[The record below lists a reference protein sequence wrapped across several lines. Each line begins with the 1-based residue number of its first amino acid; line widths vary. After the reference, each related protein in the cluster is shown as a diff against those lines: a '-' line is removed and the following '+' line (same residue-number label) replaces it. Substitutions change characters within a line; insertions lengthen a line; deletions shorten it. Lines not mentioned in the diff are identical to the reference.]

1 MDLEEVMGLQ
11 ELEQRQKV
19 LVFGG
24 NRFVGKA
31 LIEKLLDQGYN
42 VDMFNRSGTGPDYVM
57 DTCEGNIIQGDR
69 NEPEDLAKIDFTK
82 YDCIVDMCLFFES
95 QFDLIEDRI
104 NEHTNYIF
112 VSSGAANQKYSQ
124 NYGDY
129 GHDKKQVERRLQD
142 SKLNYKIVRPSY
154 IVGEGNHRPRLGHY
168 MNKIINRE
176 HIEVAGNGQNKVN
189 IVFVQ
194 DVVNQLIRL
203 VTTGARTYEMIEVVG
218 DNIEIIDLIY
228 KVNEYSRE
236 GEVMLVQDDEKA
248 VLPEH
253 DFTFETNW
261 DYTKLDE
268 GLKDYAKWYYN
279 EGAKKYG
286 YNI

>member
-1 MDLEEVMGLQ
+1 MEN
-11 ELEQRQKV
+11 V

-24 NRFVGKA
+24 NRFVGKH
-31 LIEKLLDQGYN
+31 LVEELLEQGYN
-42 VDMFNRSGTGPDYVM
+42 VDMFNRSATGPDYVM

-104 NEHTNYIF
+104 DKDTNYIF
-112 VSSGAANQKYSQ
+112 VSSGAANSKYSEH
-124 NYGDY
+124 YGDY

-154 IVGEGNHRPRLGHY
+154 IVGQGNHRPRLGHY
-168 MNKIINRE
+168 MNKLIHRE
-176 HIEVAGNGQNKVN
+176 HIEIAGDGKNVVN
-189 IVFVQ
+189 VVFVQ

-203 VTTGARTYEMIEVVG
+203 ATTQAKTYEMVEVVG
-218 DNIEIIDLIY
+218 DNIEVIDLVH
-228 KVNEYSRE
+228 KVFKYVLDDAYQ
-236 GEVMLVQDDEKA
+236 GDVMLVQDDEKA
-248 VLPEH
+248 ILPKN
-253 DFTFETNW
+253 DFIFETNW

-268 GLKDYAKWYYN
+268 GLKDYVEWYYKK
-279 EGAKKYG
+279 GAEKYG
-286 YNI
+286 YII

>member
-1 MDLEEVMGLQ
+1 
-11 ELEQRQKV
+11 
-19 LVFGG
+19 
-24 NRFVGKA
+24 
-31 LIEKLLDQGYN
+31 
-42 VDMFNRSGTGPDYVM
+42 
-57 DTCEGNIIQGDR
+57 
-69 NEPEDLAKIDFTK
+69 
-82 YDCIVDMCLFFES
+82 
-95 QFDLIEDRI
+95 
-104 NEHTNYIF
+104 
-112 VSSGAANQKYSQ
+112 
-124 NYGDY
+124 
-129 GHDKKQVERRLQD
+129 
-142 SKLNYKIVRPSY
+142 
-154 IVGEGNHRPRLGHY
+154 VGEGNHRPRLGHY

>member
-11 ELEQRQKV
+11 ELEQRKKV

-57 DTCEGNIIQGDR
+57 DTCEANIIQGDR
-69 NEPEDLAKIDFTK
+69 NNSEDLDKIDFDV
-82 YDCIVDMCLFFES
+82 YGCIVDMCLFFES

-104 NEHTNYIF
+104 NEDTNYIF
-112 VSSGAANQKYSQ
+112 VSSGAANSKYSQ

-154 IVGEGNHRPRLGHY
+154 IVGQGNHRPRLGHY

-189 IVFVQ
+189 VVFVQ
-194 DVVNQLIRL
+194 DVVNQLVRL

-218 DNIEIIDLIY
+218 DNIEIADLIY

-236 GEVMLVQDDEKA
+236 GEVMLVQDDENA

-261 DYTKLDE
+261 DYTKLEE

-279 EGAKKYG
+279 EGAEKYG

>member
-1 MDLEEVMGLQ
+1 M
-11 ELEQRQKV
+11 KV
-19 LVFGG
+19 LVLGG
-24 NRFVGKA
+24 NRFVGKH
-31 LIEKLLDQGYN
+31 LVEELLEQGYD

-57 DTCEGNIIQGDR
+57 ETCEGNIIQGDR
-69 NEPEDLAKIDFTK
+69 NESADLDKIDFDA
-82 YDCIVDMCLFFES
+82 YGCIVDMCLFFES

-104 NEHTNYIF
+104 NKDTNYIF
-112 VSSGAANQKYSQ
+112 VSSGAASTNYSEH
-124 NYGDY
+124 YGDY

-203 VTTGARTYEMIEVVG
+203 ATTHQVRTYEMVEVVG

-236 GEVMLVQDDEKA
+236 GEVMLVQDDESA
-248 VLPEH
+248 ILPKN
-253 DFTFETNW
+253 DFVFKTNSE
-261 DYTKLDE
+261 YTKLDD
-268 GLKDYAKWYYN
+268 GLKEYAKWFYN

-286 YNI
+286 YTI

>member
-1 MDLEEVMGLQ
+1 VEN
-11 ELEQRQKV
+11 V

-24 NRFVGKA
+24 NRFVGKH
-31 LIEKLLDQGYN
+31 LVEELLEQGYN
-42 VDMFNRSGTGPDYVM
+42 VDMFNRSATGPDYVM

-69 NEPEDLAKIDFTK
+69 NKPEDLEKIDFTK

-104 NEHTNYIF
+104 DKDTNYIF
-112 VSSGAANQKYSQ
+112 VSSGAANSNYSEH
-124 NYGDY
+124 YGDY

-142 SKLNYKIVRPSY
+142 SELNYKIVRPSY
-154 IVGEGNHRPRLGHY
+154 IVGQGNHRPRLGYY

>member
-1 MDLEEVMGLQ
+1 MEN
-11 ELEQRQKV
+11 V

-24 NRFVGKA
+24 NRFVGKH
-31 LIEKLLDQGYN
+31 LVEELLEQGYN
-42 VDMFNRSGTGPDYVM
+42 VDMFNRSATGPDYVM

-104 NEHTNYIF
+104 DKDTNYIF
-112 VSSGAANQKYSQ
+112 VSSGAANSKYSEH
-124 NYGDY
+124 YGDY

-154 IVGEGNHRPRLGHY
+154 IVGQGNHRPRLGYY
-168 MNKIINRE
+168 MNKLIHRE
-176 HIEVAGNGQNKVN
+176 HIEIAGDGKNVVN
-189 IVFVQ
+189 VVFVQ

-203 VTTGARTYEMIEVVG
+203 ATTQAKTYEMVEVVG
-218 DNIEIIDLIY
+218 DNIEVIDLVH
-228 KVNEYSRE
+228 KVFKYVLDDAYQ
-236 GEVMLVQDDEKA
+236 GDVMLVQDDEKA
-248 VLPEH
+248 ILPKN

-261 DYTKLDE
+261 DYTKLDD

-286 YNI
+286 YII

>member
-1 MDLEEVMGLQ
+1 MGDI
-11 ELEQRQKV
+11 

-24 NRFVGKA
+24 NRFVGKH
-31 LIEKLLDQGYN
+31 LVEELLEQGYN
-42 VDMFNRSGTGPDYVM
+42 VDMFNRSATGPDYVM
-57 DTCEGNIIQGDR
+57 ETCEGNIIQGDR
-69 NEPEDLAKIDFTK
+69 NNQEDIDKINFDK
-82 YDCIVDMCLFFES
+82 YDTIVDMCLFFES
-95 QFDLIEDRI
+95 QFDLIENRI
-104 NEHTNYIF
+104 SEKTNYIF
-112 VSSGAANQKYSQ
+112 VSSGAANQKYSEH
-124 NYGDY
+124 YGDY
-129 GHDKKQVERRLQD
+129 GYDKKQVERRLQD

-194 DVVNQLIRL
+194 DVVRDLIRL
-203 VTTGARTYEMIEVVG
+203 VKTPQKTLELVESVG

-236 GEVMLVQDDEKA
+236 GEVMLVQDDESA
-248 VLPEH
+248 VLPKN
-253 DFTFETNW
+253 DFIFETNSE
-261 DYTKLDE
+261 YTNLED

>member
-1 MDLEEVMGLQ
+1 MEN
-11 ELEQRQKV
+11 V

-24 NRFVGKA
+24 NRFVGKH
-31 LIEKLLDQGYN
+31 LVEELLEQGYN
-42 VDMFNRSGTGPDYVM
+42 VDMFNRSATGPDYVM

-104 NEHTNYIF
+104 DKDTNYIF
-112 VSSGAANQKYSQ
+112 VSSGAANSKYSEH
-124 NYGDY
+124 YGDY

-154 IVGEGNHRPRLGHY
+154 IVGQGNHRPRLGHY
-168 MNKIINRE
+168 MNKLIHRE
-176 HIEVAGNGQNKVN
+176 HIEIAGDGKNVVN
-189 IVFVQ
+189 VVFVQ

-203 VTTGARTYEMIEVVG
+203 ATTQAKTYEMVEVVG
-218 DNIEIIDLIY
+218 DNIEVIDLVH
-228 KVNEYSRE
+228 KVFKYVLDDAYQ
-236 GEVMLVQDDEKA
+236 GDVMLVQDDEKA
-248 VLPEH
+248 ILPKN

-268 GLKDYAKWYYN
+268 GLKDYAEWYYKK
-279 EGAKKYG
+279 GAEKYG

>member
-1 MDLEEVMGLQ
+1 MEN
-11 ELEQRQKV
+11 V
-19 LVFGG
+19 LIIGG

-31 LIEKLLDQGYN
+31 LSERLLHKGVQ
-42 VDMFNRSGTGPDYVM
+42 VDVFNRSGTSSDLRTR
-57 DTCEGNIIQGDR
+57 DIEGIDIIQGDR
-69 NEPEDLAKIDFTK
+69 NKPEDLAKIDFTK

-95 QFDLIEDRI
+95 QFDLIEHLI
-104 NEHTNYIF
+104 PNETNYIF
-112 VSSGAANQKYSQ
+112 VSSGAADDRYIEH
-124 NYGDY
+124 YGDY
-129 GHDKKQVERRLQD
+129 GVDKKKVESRLED
-142 SKLNYKIVRPSY
+142 SDINFKIVRPSY
-154 IVGEGNHRPRLGHY
+154 IVGQGNHRPRLGHY

-176 HIEVAGNGQNKVN
+176 HIEVAGNGKNKVN
-189 IVFVQ
+189 VVFVQ
-194 DVVNQLIRL
+194 DVVNQLVRL

-218 DNIEIIDLIY
+218 DNIEIVDLIY

-236 GEVMLVQDDEKA
+236 GEVMLVQDDENA

-261 DYTKLDE
+261 DYTKLEE

-279 EGAKKYG
+279 EGVKKYG

>member
-1 MDLEEVMGLQ
+1 MEN
-11 ELEQRQKV
+11 V

-24 NRFVGKA
+24 NRFVGKH
-31 LIEKLLDQGYN
+31 LVEELLEQGYN
-42 VDMFNRSGTGPDYVM
+42 VDMFNRSATGPDYVM

-69 NEPEDLAKIDFTK
+69 NKPEDLEKIDFTK

-104 NEHTNYIF
+104 DKDTNYIF
-112 VSSGAANQKYSQ
+112 VSSGAANSKYSEH
-124 NYGDY
+124 YGDY

-154 IVGEGNHRPRLGHY
+154 IVGQGNHRPRLGYY

-176 HIEVAGNGQNKVN
+176 HIEIDGNGQNNVN

-194 DVVNQLIRL
+194 DVVEHLERL
-203 VTTGARTYEMIEVVG
+203 ATTPARTYEMIELVG
-218 DNIEIIDLIY
+218 DNIQIIDLIY

-236 GEVMLVQDDEKA
+236 GEVLLVQDDEKA
-248 VLPEH
+248 ILPKN

-261 DYTKLDE
+261 GYTKLDE
-268 GLKDYAKWYYN
+268 GLKDYAEWYYK
-279 EGAKKYG
+279 EGAKGYG